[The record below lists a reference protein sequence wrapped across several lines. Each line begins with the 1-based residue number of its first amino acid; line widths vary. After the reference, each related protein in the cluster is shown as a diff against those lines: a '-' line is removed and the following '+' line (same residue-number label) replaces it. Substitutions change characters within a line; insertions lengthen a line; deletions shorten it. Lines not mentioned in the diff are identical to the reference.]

1 MRIFTGQR
9 GLAGLI
15 LVVVIAWALAAVLM
29 LTGTLV
35 AAHTIRR
42 QVVVISHVTSKIDH
56 NLRAVTLAGT
66 TATIASRI
74 YRRATPLSGQLAR
87 VVVEANQINTTAGSI
102 LRHAGSINNRA
113 LSINTNA
120 RAINANAR
128 AINANARAIN
138 ANVHL
143 IAGNVGSIDT
153 RVGSINA
160 RVGSINARATS
171 IGARVGGINASVGS
185 IDRSV
190 RSTRGTVGLISANLR
205 ATLAIA
211 PLIRVDVAG
220 INQRAVPLTFIV
232 APIFQDLSGTLFQV
246 GPGHT
251 DSTGH
256 ATLHGHANSIDCSPL
271 IQTSRTAT
279 GAAGSSYCGM

>member
-42 QVVVISHVTSKIDH
+42 QVVVISHVTSKIDR

-113 LSINTNA
+113 LAINT
-120 RAINANAR
+120 NAR

>member
-42 QVVVISHVTSKIDH
+42 QVVVISGVTSKIDR

-143 IAGNVGSIDT
+143 IASNVGSIDT

-171 IGARVGGINASVGS
+171 IGARVGKINASVGS

-256 ATLHGHANSIDCSPL
+256 ATLHGHANSIDCSPV
-271 IQTSRTAT
+271 IQASRTAT